1 MLSQTVDGAKL
12 RSFRE
17 KACIP
22 VADLAEAAGCTI
34 WHIYGIETG
43 KHQPSYPVYVAMK
56 DALGADDKDLLVEE
70 EAA

>member
-12 RSFRE
+12 RSLRE
-17 KACIP
+17 DAYMS
-22 VADLAEAAGCTI
+22 VVDLAAACGVTK

-43 KHQPSYPVYVAMK
+43 KHQPSAPVYGAMK